1 MTRQAYEVVVLRGA
15 SILRSDTINDFL
27 RTTGEDIQAPLIYNE
42 LGSQDDP
49 TSTPCTAWY
58 WADVIR
64 PMFGKGYSVTVRTVH
79 LDDYGHKTYPALTKE
94 SLDRKA
100 RSLFP

>member
-1 MTRQAYEVVVLRGA
+1 
-15 SILRSDTINDFL
+15 
-27 RTTGEDIQAPLIYNE
+27 
-42 LGSQDDP
+42 
-49 TSTPCTAWY
+49 
-58 WADVIR
+58 
-64 PMFGKGYSVTVRTVH
+64 MFGKGYSVTVRTVH